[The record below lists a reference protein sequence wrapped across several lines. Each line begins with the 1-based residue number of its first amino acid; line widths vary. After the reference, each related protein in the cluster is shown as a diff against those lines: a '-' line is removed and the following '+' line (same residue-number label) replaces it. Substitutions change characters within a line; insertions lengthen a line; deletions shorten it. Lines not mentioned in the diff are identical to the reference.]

1 LCPRHG
7 CPSLAIEL
15 RLMAVVVRSPSDKEL
30 FKLRAREYE
39 LALKE
44 ADKDLIVAS
53 NVMAPLSP
61 AVAPRGA
68 ALQVQPAA
76 ARTQALVQQPSWTSA
91 MSNLISGEF
100 SDGHGGAWGV
110 GTKATKER
118 AHSRAEFRKRKL
130 PGVEMNNWELTKGRL
145 AMKPKGDDPALPGVK
160 THGW

>member
-1 LCPRHG
+1 MCPRHG

-68 ALQVQPAA
+68 ALLVQPAA

-100 SDGHGGAWGV
+100 SDGHGGAWGL
-110 GTKATKER
+110 GTKATSER

-130 PGVEMNNWELTKGRL
+130 PGVEMNNGELTKGRL
-145 AMKPKGDDPALPGVK
+145 AALERRQSRALP
-160 THGW
+160 

>member
-1 LCPRHG
+1 MTVIVH
-7 CPSLAIEL
+7 
-15 RLMAVVVRSPSDKEL
+15 SPSDKEL

-44 ADKDLIVAS
+44 ADKDLVVAS
-53 NVMAPLSP
+53 NVMAPLTP

-68 ALQVQPAA
+68 ALQVKPAA
-76 ARTQALVQQPSWTSA
+76 ARTHSLAQRPSWTSA

-100 SDGHGGAWGV
+100 TDGHGGTWGV

-118 AHSRAEFRKRKL
+118 AHSRAEFRKHKL

-145 AMKPKGDDPALPGVK
+145 AMKPRGDDAALPGVL

>member
-1 LCPRHG
+1 MPLKFTAADG
-7 CPSLAIEL
+7 CL
-15 RLMAVVVRSPSDKEL
+15 VCSPSDKEL

-44 ADKDLIVAS
+44 ADKNLIVAS

-110 GTKATKER
+110 GNKAPKER
-118 AHSRAEFRKRKL
+118 AHSRAEFRKHKL